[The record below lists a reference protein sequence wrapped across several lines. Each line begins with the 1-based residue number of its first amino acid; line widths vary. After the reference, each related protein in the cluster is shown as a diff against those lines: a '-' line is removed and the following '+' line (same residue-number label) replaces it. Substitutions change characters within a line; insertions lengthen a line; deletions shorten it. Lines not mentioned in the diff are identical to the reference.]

1 MLCRS
6 LGGGDLRR
14 EIRFGEGGVESRQQE
29 TEMSLDPYWL
39 VVPLIIG
46 LAVCLV
52 LWLMRP

>member
-1 MLCRS
+1 
-6 LGGGDLRR
+6 
-14 EIRFGEGGVESRQQE
+14 
-29 TEMSLDPYWL
+29 MSLDPYWL

>member
-1 MLCRS
+1 MVKGR
-6 LGGGDLRR
+6 
-14 EIRFGEGGVESRQQE
+14 VESRQQE